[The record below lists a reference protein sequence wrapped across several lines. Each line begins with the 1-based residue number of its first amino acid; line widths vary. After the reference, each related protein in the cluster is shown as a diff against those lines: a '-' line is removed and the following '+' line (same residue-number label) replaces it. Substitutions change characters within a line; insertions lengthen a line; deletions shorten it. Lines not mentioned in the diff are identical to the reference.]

1 MTLPR
6 FTPIQ
11 PQSQPQQEPL
21 PHLAQSTIP
30 PSAAQELAAISSLN
44 ANISVASSTLGY
56 AYTAS
61 GIAYRCGVVTFT
73 TTANIAAGG
82 NLFTVTLQH
91 PFRGTPI
98 VICGGGP
105 AFTNAFNAISTTPT
119 SFICFNVNIVGT
131 AAGQGMQWIA
141 IGV

>member
-6 FTPIQ
+6 FAPIQ
-11 PQSQPQQEPL
+11 PQAQPQQGPL
-21 PHLAQSTIP
+21 PSLAQFTP
-30 PSAAQELAAISSLN
+30 PPNAVQELAAISSLN
-44 ANISVASSTLGY
+44 ASISAAGSTLGY
-56 AYTAS
+56 AYTAP

-73 TTANIAAGG
+73 TTANLAVGS
-82 NLFTVTLQH
+82 NLFTVTFQH

-98 VICGGGP
+98 VVCGGGP
-105 AFTNAFNAISTTPT
+105 AFSNAFNAITVTPT
-119 SFICFNVNIVGT
+119 SFVCFNVDAVGT

>member
-11 PQSQPQQEPL
+11 PQAQPQQEPL
-21 PHLAQSTIP
+21 PHLAQSTTP
-30 PSAAQELAAISSLN
+30 PSAVQELAAISSLN
-44 ANISVASSTLGY
+44 ASVSAASSTFGY

-82 NLFTVTLQH
+82 DLFTVTFQH
-91 PFRGTPI
+91 PFRGIP
-98 VICGGGP
+98 VVVCGGGP
-105 AFTNAFNAISTTPT
+105 QFTNAFNAITVTSTN
-119 SFICFNVNIVGT
+119 FVCFNVNTVGT